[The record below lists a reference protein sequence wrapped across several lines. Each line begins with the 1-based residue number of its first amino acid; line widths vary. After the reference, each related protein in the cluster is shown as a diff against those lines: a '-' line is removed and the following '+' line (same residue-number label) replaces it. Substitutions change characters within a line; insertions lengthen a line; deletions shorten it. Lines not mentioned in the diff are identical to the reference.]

1 MLHFV
6 SFKILLKLISPLIIL
21 TTVYDSNTL
30 YLDEEQQTYSSSEGI
45 YMTQSY
51 ACGSVFTVSI
61 LDFLASAVCVVFIM
75 LILLGKFCIKNKV
88 SSFLKAF
95 WTESLKNYQ

>member
-1 MLHFV
+1 MIKLKSTFHV
-6 SFKILLKLISPLIIL
+6 KYIWKILLIFLLK
-21 TTVYDSNTL
+21 VYDSNTL

-61 LDFLASAVCVVFIM
+61 LDFLASAVCIHFMKIR
-75 LILLGKFCIKNKV
+75 LGWFKK
-88 SSFLKAF
+88 
-95 WTESLKNYQ
+95 